1 MDRYISLSR
10 AARLVGSTRT
20 EIQKKIQEGELMTF
34 EGELKLAELLR
45 AYPETQLEDNTM
57 IEKVERLMQDAVNK
71 VPHDD
76 GLPSAY
82 TLHIRLKAL
91 SEELA
96 QANADLCRY
105 RAIID
110 QMNAK
115 MDEAETTGAS
125 IENLHAWFQRAL
137 NDPDIC
143 SDYPRDLIARNHLL
157 SLIAAHV
164 RILPS
169 GHDYF
174 VDGTDSLL
182 EGGLKSGLALD
193 YGCSNGNCGKCRAR
207 IVSGEVRQ
215 IKAYDYVL
223 TEEEKEAGHIL
234 TCCYTPV
241 TDVILESAEAHGAKD
256 VPVQYIDTKVKLI
269 KPLNDH
275 VTLLQLRTPRTRR
288 LRFLAGQYASLSN
301 KEMEKCNYSIASC
314 PCDDMNI
321 QFHID
326 MQEDTPLTRLL
337 REKGSISD
345 LRLEGPHGEF
355 IMKEDSEHSDL
366 FLAWNCGFAPI
377 KSLVEQAMALDKAE
391 DIHLYWFAPEGG
403 HYLNNLCR
411 AWADALDNL
420 HYHPMIIEQDST
432 FNPGIFE
439 ELGLELRDYDIY
451 FSAPDAM
458 MSELNDY
465 FERIGVPKEQ
475 IRSEKIMQG

>member
-10 AARLVGSTRT
+10 AARLVGTTRT

-57 IEKVERLMQDAVNK
+57 IEKVERLMQDAINK

-82 TLHIRLKAL
+82 TLHTRLKAL

-110 QMNAK
+110 KMNAK
-115 MDEAETTGAS
+115 MSEAETTGAD
-125 IENLHAWFQRAL
+125 IEHIHAWFQRAL

-143 SDYPRDLIARNHLL
+143 SDYPQDLIARNHLL

-174 VDGTDSLL
+174 VDGADSLL

-207 IVSGEVRQ
+207 VVSGEVRQ
-215 IKAYDYVL
+215 IKAFDYVL

-241 TDVILESAEAHGAKD
+241 TDVILESAEAHGAD
-256 VPVQYIDTKVKLI
+256 DIPVQYIDAKVKAI

-275 VTLLQLRTPRTRR
+275 ISLLHLRTPRTRR
-288 LRFLAGQYASLSN
+288 LRFLAGQYATLGN
-301 KEMEKCNYSIASC
+301 KELEKSNYSIASC

-326 MQEDTPLTRLL
+326 IREDTPLSRLL
-337 REKGSISD
+337 REGGTISD
-345 LRLEGPHGEF
+345 LRIEAPHGEF
-355 IMKEDSEHSDL
+355 IIKEDSEHSDL
-366 FLAWNCGFAPI
+366 FLAWGSGFAPI

-391 DIHLYWFAPEGG
+391 DIHLFWFAPKGD
-403 HYLNNLCR
+403 HYQNNLCR
-411 AWADALDNL
+411 AWDDALDNL
-420 HYHPMIIEQDST
+420 FYHPVITDQDNN
-432 FNPGIFE
+432 FDLRVFE
-439 ELGLELRDYDIY
+439 EIESLLPDFDIY
-451 FSAPDAM
+451 ISAPDDVI
-458 MSELNDY
+458 NDLTSY
-465 FERIGVPKEQ
+465 FQRIGVAKSQ
-475 IRSEKIMQG
+475 IRSEPIIQG

>member
-10 AARLVGSTRT
+10 AARLVGTTRT

-45 AYPETQLEDNTM
+45 AYPDTELEDNTM
-57 IEKVERLMQDAVNK
+57 IEKVERLMQEAIRK

-82 TLHIRLKAL
+82 TLHTRLKAI

-110 QMNAK
+110 QMNTRLS
-115 MDEAETTGAS
+115 EAETSGAGVAGIHS
-125 IENLHAWFQRAL
+125 WFQRAL

-143 SDYPRDLIARNHLL
+143 AEYPHDLIARNHLL
-157 SLIAAHV
+157 SLVAAHV

-174 VDGTDSLL
+174 VDGSDSLL
-182 EGGLKSGLALD
+182 EGGLKAGLALD
-193 YGCSNGNCGKCRAR
+193 YGCSNGNCGKCRSR
-207 IVSGEVRQ
+207 LISGEVRQ

-234 TCCYTPV
+234 TCCYSPV
-241 TDVILESAEAHGAKD
+241 TDVVLESGEAHGAKD
-256 VPVQYIDTKVKLI
+256 IPIQYIDAKVKSI
-269 KPLNDH
+269 KPLNEH

-288 LRFLAGQYASLSN
+288 LRFLAGQYATLSN
-301 KEMEKCNYSIASC
+301 KELGKSNYSIASC

-326 MQEDTPLTRLL
+326 LSQDTPLSRLL
-337 REKGSISD
+337 RESGSVSD
-345 LRLEGPHGEF
+345 LRIEAPHGEF

-366 FLAWNCGFAPI
+366 FIAWGSGFAPI
-377 KSLVEQAMALDKAE
+377 KSLVEHAMALDKAE
-391 DIHLYWFAPEGG
+391 DIHLYWFAPEDD

-411 AWADALDNL
+411 SWDDALDNL
-420 HYHPMIIEQDST
+420 HYHPIILDHDDDFDARSFDQIGPALS
-432 FNPGIFE
+432 
-439 ELGLELRDYDIY
+439 DYDIY
-451 FSAPDAM
+451 ISAPNAIN
-458 MSELNDY
+458 SKLHGY
-465 FERIGVPKEQ
+465 FESIGVPENQ
-475 IRSEKIMQG
+475 IRSETLIQG

>member
-82 TLHIRLKAL
+82 TLHRRLKAL

-110 QMNAK
+110 KMNEK
-115 MDEAETTGAS
+115 MSAAEATDAG
-125 IENLHAWFQRAL
+125 IEHIHAWFQRAL

-174 VDGTDSLL
+174 VDGADSLL

-193 YGCSNGNCGKCRAR
+193 YGCSNGICGKCRAR

-215 IKAYDYVL
+215 IKAFDYVL

-234 TCCYTPV
+234 TCCYSPV
-241 TDVILESAEAHGAKD
+241 TDVILESAEAHGAGD
-256 VPVQYIDTKVKLI
+256 VPVQYIDTKVKGI

-275 VTLLQLRTPRTRR
+275 VTLLQLRPPRTRR
-288 LRFLAGQYASLSN
+288 LRFLAGQYATLSN
-301 KEMEKCNYSIASC
+301 KEMKKSNYSIASC

-326 MQEDTPLTRLL
+326 MREDTPLSRLL
-337 REKGSISD
+337 RENGSISD

-355 IMKEDSEHSDL
+355 IIKEDSEHSDL
-366 FLAWNCGFAPI
+366 FIAWGGGFAPI

-411 AWADALDNL
+411 AWDDALDNL
-420 HYHPMIIEQDST
+420 FYHPVTIEQDNIL
-432 FNPGIFE
+432 NPEVFADIGSA
-439 ELGLELRDYDIY
+439 LRDYDIY
-451 FSAPDAM
+451 ISAPDPIITDLT
-458 MSELNDY
+458 SY
-465 FERIGVPKEQ
+465 FERNGVPEEQ
-475 IRSEKIMQG
+475 IRSEQIIQG